1 VWERV
6 ERVTEVRGERF
17 RTRARSLKEI
27 GWRRVLP
34 PASEESEIV
43 VLQPLA
49 EGESAASGVSVRTVS
64 TESTSDETRPPA
76 RITEARLLS
85 LMENAG
91 KLVEDEDH
99 AAAIDEKGI
108 GTPATRADVIENLIA
123 KGYVVRVAK
132 ALRPTVKGIRL
143 IDTLH
148 RINVVRLT
156 SPELTGEIEHH
167 LLEVER
173 GSRKASDFMNEI
185 TNYACEI
192 VETAKTFEYEDLY
205 DTKTPLGSCPCCGRP
220 VFEMAWFYRC
230 TEQPGVEREDDCPMR
245 FWKDTSGRYLD
256 RDAVKALLRDGKTG
270 TLDGFTARNGRT
282 YKGFIEVD
290 REEWKLVVKSLG
302 YNEGEGVSELVEY
315 EVNPDPLGPC
325 PFGEGCSIVEST
337 TQYICERQLKFDQL
351 KSEKD
356 GKEKTEGAQNG
367 DSEQPPKGCGFVLP
381 RTVCKREITRDEA
394 EVYLANRKTDLLED
408 FTSRFG
414 RPFSAILTL
423 KENGRHGFEFPPRK
437 PRGSEAGEE
446 QASGAKRSK
455 KTAKKKAT
463 QQETAQTK
471 TTQKKAAKKTTAK
484 KVAKKQAAKKTT
496 TQKATKKKAV
506 RKAITR
512 KKGVA
517 DPLS

>member
-1 VWERV
+1 
-6 ERVTEVRGERF
+6 
-17 RTRARSLKEI
+17 
-27 GWRRVLP
+27 
-34 PASEESEIV
+34 
-43 VLQPLA
+43 
-49 EGESAASGVSVRTVS
+49 
-64 TESTSDETRPPA
+64 
-76 RITEARLLS
+76 
-85 LMENAG
+85 
-91 KLVEDEDH
+91 
-99 AAAIDEKGI
+99 
-108 GTPATRADVIENLIA
+108 
-123 KGYVVRVAK
+123 
-132 ALRPTVKGIRL
+132 
-143 IDTLH
+143 
-148 RINVVRLT
+148 
-156 SPELTGEIEHH
+156 
-167 LLEVER
+167 
-173 GSRKASDFMNEI
+173 
-185 TNYACEI
+185 
-192 VETAKTFEYEDLY
+192 
-205 DTKTPLGSCPCCGRP
+205 
-220 VFEMAWFYRC
+220 
-230 TEQPGVEREDDCPMR
+230 
-245 FWKDTSGRYLD
+245 
-256 RDAVKALLRDGKTG
+256 
-270 TLDGFTARNGRT
+270 
-282 YKGFIEVD
+282 
-290 REEWKLVVKSLG
+290 
-302 YNEGEGVSELVEY
+302 
-315 EVNPDPLGPC
+315 
-325 PFGEGCSIVEST
+325 VEST

>member
-1 VWERV
+1 
-6 ERVTEVRGERF
+6 
-17 RTRARSLKEI
+17 
-27 GWRRVLP
+27 VLP
-34 PASEESEIV
+34 PVSEETEAV

-49 EGESAASGVSVRTVS
+49 AGEEATSGVAVRTVS
-64 TESTSDETRPPA
+64 TEMEADETRHPP

-99 AAAIDEKGI
+99 AAAINEKGI

-132 ALRPTVKGIRL
+132 ALRPSVKGIRL

-148 RINVVRLT
+148 RINITRLT

-173 GSRKASDFMNEI
+173 GTRKASDFMDEI
-185 TNYACEI
+185 TTYACDI
-192 VETAKTFEYEDLY
+192 VEVAKTFEYEDLY
-205 DTKTPLGSCPCCGRP
+205 DTKTPLGSCPSCEKP

-230 TEQPGVEREDDCPMR
+230 TEEPGIEREDDCPMR

-256 RDAVKALLRDGKTG
+256 RDAVSALLRDGKTG

-282 YKGFIEVD
+282 YKGFIEIN

-315 EVNPDPLGPC
+315 EVNSDPLGRC
-325 PFGEGCSIVEST
+325 PFEEECTVVESS
-337 TQYICERQLKFDQL
+337 TQYLCARQLKIDQL
-351 KSEKD
+351 KSEKSEN
-356 GKEKTEGAQNG
+356 GKTEGAEDG
-367 DSEQPPKGCGFVLP
+367 ESEELPKGCGFVFP

-394 EVYLANRKTDLLED
+394 ETYLTNRKTDLLED

-414 RPFSAILTL
+414 RPFSATLSL

-437 PRGSEAGEE
+437 PRGGKAGEGK
-446 QASGAKRSK
+446 ASGAKRK
-455 KTAKKKAT
+455 
-463 QQETAQTK
+463 
-471 TTQKKAAKKTTAK
+471 KKTTK
-484 KVAKKQAAKKTT
+484 KKTT
-496 TQKATKKKAV
+496 KKKVTKKKATKKKTTKKKV
-506 RKAITR
+506 TKKKAATKSTT
-512 KKGVA
+512 KKKTTVEN
-517 DPLS
+517 SS